1 MGGLVKTVLEAAD
14 EEMLDLILWE
24 RALSKARWDAHRRRD
39 WAAENF
45 FSMWFWEIE
54 SRVEALR

>member
-1 MGGLVKTVLEAAD
+1 MKTVLEAAD